1 MLCVAARALAAAP
14 PRRLCEGRR
23 RVARAKDSRFDPG
36 RRARLCCCT
45 TVCWSR
51 TYSSAAVRPPRHGT
65 TRPPRRAGGGAPAL
79 LSGSCACVPPLWPPP
94 TDRGRLDRLC
104 FSNQLPPPY
113 FGFMLWYC
121 RSAPARRRL
130 TLTRPPIPPHIA
142 DQIPSPRQD
151 APLRL
156 KKRSK
161 GETAPTAAARPAPA
175 LFGGVLSSETA
186 GHYAIAGMLG
196 VWAVTLLAAP
206 HPIVSPVF
214 SSLGGGEALCLALRT
229 SGVGAACGA
238 VIALMLAQMPGTYR
252 AARIGAAGL
261 ALCAMAALGAAFAP
275 GAAAVGLAA
284 TATQTATSTALC
296 AAGTLTALLTAAFES
311 AVVVKQIGKARAKAN
326 Y

>member
-1 MLCVAARALAAAP
+1 
-14 PRRLCEGRR
+14 
-23 RVARAKDSRFDPG
+23 
-36 RRARLCCCT
+36 
-45 TVCWSR
+45 
-51 TYSSAAVRPPRHGT
+51 
-65 TRPPRRAGGGAPAL
+65 
-79 LSGSCACVPPLWPPP
+79 
-94 TDRGRLDRLC
+94 
-104 FSNQLPPPY
+104 
-113 FGFMLWYC
+113 MLWYC

-130 TLTRPPIPPHIA
+130 TLTRPQIPPHIA

-214 SSLGGGEALCLALRT
+214 SSP
-229 SGVGAACGA
+229 GVGAACGA